1 MQKVLDYPRLFL
13 IENLKNFT
21 LSTHSIRK
29 TMHRDLQDYEKTES
43 DVFFLIK
50 TKHNTFILAIFATI
64 NTTTMKNHL
73 LTVILSMT
81 LGMNAF
87 AENKEVN
94 IWPQKLPDNVTLKK
108 GDMEQTM
115 GDDDI
120 LRIRKMPF
128 PTLEKFPVKNSNRD
142 KVIIICPGGG
152 YGILAINHEGTEIA
166 QWLNCLGYT
175 AYILRYRVP
184 NDRDG
189 ALQDAQRAVRMV
201 RAENPGKKVGIMG
214 FSAGASLSCRTA
226 TRHKIPSYHPCDEI
240 DKQPLN
246 VDFAALIYPAYMDL
260 GENNTLTPELTV
272 DETTPPTFVFQS
284 ADDGLCNSAL
294 VITQALR
301 NKKVPVE
308 LHIYPTGGH
317 GYGMRAHIAKAAGIW
332 PKLMEKWMENL
343 K

>member
-1 MQKVLDYPRLFL
+1 M
-13 IENLKNFT
+13 
-21 LSTHSIRK
+21 
-29 TMHRDLQDYEKTES
+29 
-43 DVFFLIK
+43 IK
-50 TKHNTFILAIFATI
+50 QILTAIIAMTVSMNT
-64 NTTTMKNHL
+64 
-73 LTVILSMT
+73 S
-81 LGMNAF
+81 
-87 AENKEVN
+87 AENREVN
-94 IWPQKLPDNVTLKK
+94 VWPQKLPADVSLKQGK
-108 GDMEQTM
+108 MEQTM

-120 LRIRKMPF
+120 LRISNMPI

-152 YGILAINHEGTEIA
+152 YSILAINHEGTEIA

-175 AYILRYRVP
+175 VYILRYRVP
-184 NDRDG
+184 NNREG
-189 ALQDAQRAVRMV
+189 ALQDAQRAVRIV
-201 RAENPGKKVGIMG
+201 RSENPGKKIGIMG

-226 TRHKIPSYHPCDEI
+226 TRHKIPSYQPTDEI

-260 GENNTLTPELTV
+260 GENKTLTPELTV

-301 NKKVPVE
+301 NKKIPVE

-317 GYGMRAHIAKAAGIW
+317 GYGMRVNKATAAGIW
-332 PKLMEKWMENL
+332 PKLMEKWLDNL